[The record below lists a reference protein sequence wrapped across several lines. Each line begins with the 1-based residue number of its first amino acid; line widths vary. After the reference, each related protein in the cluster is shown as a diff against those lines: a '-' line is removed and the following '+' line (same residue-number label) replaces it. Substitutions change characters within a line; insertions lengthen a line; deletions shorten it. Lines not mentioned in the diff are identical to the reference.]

1 MTEPALA
8 KDSDAVSR
16 RRLGV
21 AIQTALPYAGLLIL
35 VSVLSVLEPET
46 FLTVDN
52 FTIVI
57 KRTSYVIITA
67 VGMTMVIVSGGIDLS
82 VGSIFA
88 FSGVV
93 GALTVL
99 AGAPVWLGVAAG
111 IAAGAACGVLN
122 GLMITVLRIPPFIAT
137 LGMLWAVRG
146 LAEAV
151 THGGQAQYVP
161 DDGYK
166 WLYSE
171 IGNLGVG
178 SWSVPLPLAVPVPVI
193 LMVIIVGVF
202 TYIMRR
208 TRLGRYTYAIGSN
221 AEAAR
226 LSGVRTN
233 VLLITLYTICGA
245 LAGLSGMIMSAKL
258 SSGVATEGVGD
269 ELIVI
274 AAVVIG
280 GGSLSGGV
288 GKIGGCVIGALLMSF
303 LANGCNLRGIPQEY
317 QKVIAGGI
325 VVLAVALDQ
334 WRTRRMG

>member
-8 KDSDAVSR
+8 QSANVASR
-16 RRLGV
+16 RRHWA
-21 AIQTALPYAGLLIL
+21 AIQTALPYAGLVIL
-35 VSVLSVLEPET
+35 VSVLAILDPNH

-57 KRTSYVIITA
+57 KRTSYIIITA

-82 VGSIFA
+82 VGSVFA

-99 AGAPVWLGVAAG
+99 AGAPVAVGVVAG
-111 IAAGAACGVLN
+111 IAAGAACGLLN

-137 LGMLWAVRG
+137 LGMLWSVRG

-151 THGGQAQYVP
+151 TGGGQVQYVP
-161 DDGYK
+161 TPGFK

-171 IGNLGVG
+171 ISTLNLGILDV
-178 SWSVPLPLAVPVPVI
+178 SLPLAVPVPVI
-193 LMVIIVGVF
+193 LMVVTVAVF
-202 TYIMRR
+202 AYIMRR

-221 AEAAR
+221 SEAAR

-245 LAGLSGMIMSAKL
+245 LAGLSGMIMAAKL
-258 SSGVATEGVGD
+258 SSGAATEGLGD

-288 GKIGGCVIGALLMSF
+288 GKVGGCVIGALLMSF
-303 LANGCNLRGIPQEY
+303 LDNGCTLRGIPQEW
-317 QKVIAGGI
+317 QKVIAGAI

-334 WRTRRMG
+334 WRWRRMG